1 MVLGGRSLFAVAF
14 DARQPSL
21 WTGVIDRARSVL
33 VWSRPLCSGSSPRTS
48 GMPVWWVPWH
58 GSVARSRQ
66 VGRCTMDID
75 VVGSASASLRRV
87 CRHREDFIFFRSSL
101 RTSSCGQ
108 NAHLRRVVT
117 GRDFI
122 FRTRNF
128 DM

>member
-21 WTGVIDRARSVL
+21 WTGVIDRVQGVL

-87 CRHREDFIFFRSSL
+87 CRRREDFNFFGSSL

-108 NAHLRRVVT
+108 NGVLRRVVT
-117 GRDFI
+117 G
-122 FRTRNF
+122 
-128 DM
+128 